1 MKTIGLIG
9 GMSWE
14 STVPYYAI
22 LNQEI
27 KNFYGGYAS
36 AKIILY
42 SVDFSEIEAAQTR
55 GDWETTG
62 NTLGNIALTLQNAG
76 ADAIVLC
83 TNTMHKV
90 SDKIQSMITIP
101 FIHIADAVAE
111 EVKRF
116 GFTNVALLGTMYT
129 MTQDFYVDRLKS
141 HGLNVLLPKH
151 SDMEIIH
158 SVIFDELV
166 IGIIREESR
175 KEYRRIISD
184 LVANGAQGII
194 LGCTE
199 IGLLVKA
206 EDASVPL
213 FDTVKIHAL
222 QAARFMTE
230 SES

>member
-14 STVPYYAI
+14 STVPYYSI

-27 KNFYGGYAS
+27 NAFYGGYSS
-36 AKIILY
+36 AKVILY

-55 GDWETTG
+55 GDWETMG

-90 SDKIQSMITIP
+90 ADAIQEKIAIS
-101 FIHIADAVAE
+101 FLHIADAVANE
-111 EVKRF
+111 IKRNQI
-116 GFTNVALLGTMYT
+116 TNVALLGTMYT

-141 HGLNVLLPKH
+141 HGIEVLLPKQA
-151 SDMEIIH
+151 DMEIIH
-158 SVIFDELV
+158 RVIFDELV
-166 IGIIREESR
+166 LGILREESR
-175 KEYRRIISD
+175 REYRRIISE
-184 LVANGAQGII
+184 LVADGAQGII

-199 IGLLVKA
+199 IGLLVHK
-206 EDASVPL
+206 EDANVPL

-222 QAARFMTE
+222 EAVRFMIE
-230 SES
+230 G